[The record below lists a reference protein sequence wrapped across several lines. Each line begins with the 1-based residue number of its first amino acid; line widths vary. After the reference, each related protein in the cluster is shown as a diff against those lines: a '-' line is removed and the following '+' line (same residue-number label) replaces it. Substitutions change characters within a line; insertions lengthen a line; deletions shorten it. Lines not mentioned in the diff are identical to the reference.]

1 MARRATKQKPVDQAA
16 KITQILTPKKAGA
29 SPAPAPAAR
38 RHFTAD
44 EHIAWAEA
52 ECYRDDKKLGWS
64 PLRYSGWQKQA
75 IRKMLR
81 LRPDG
86 TLRYRTIM
94 PCFPRRCDKTG
105 FTACY
110 DLHRGLEYDDQ
121 VIVIQANS
129 EEQGGDTV
137 FKQIADTIENSPRL
151 RARRD
156 AGEITVLTDVILFG
170 HRGSIIK
177 LQPTKE
183 ASTYGKKIS
192 VYHNTELCRAPD
204 DKVFQVGA
212 SSTGDAWC
220 GVAIVD
226 SNVGDKDNPVWRF
239 VELAQQAEEEERLA
253 AEQGREPNPSIGDP
267 SIGAVYISFVD
278 LDDVLRRGC
287 GIGLPEGEEPVHPWL
302 DADWIRGRYAQM
314 TRAEFLRNHCN
325 QPTGAGEVLWTDEQI
340 DPLFHPG
347 LPFFLISQME
357 LAIATKLVGGDGK
370 WAIGVGLDRASAF
383 SKLPDRSVLTAVG
396 RTACKAMVG
405 VPVPVYDERG
415 QQVASEL
422 CDGTVYVWLG
432 AWEFMRYLRDPI
444 QEKLLQI
451 DRVWGIGQVCLEQ
464 YQASD
469 LGEWCQ
475 TKRFGDRTSLE
486 HLSSQAKQQLVQ
498 FTHSLV
504 SQRRVFIS
512 PFYSVLRAEF
522 TNYREVSATSAG
534 GIPGYEGRRK
544 TTDIDFQ
551 SPLDGHTLKR
561 AETWIKDDYLESG
574 MWALYAARN
583 ARARSVA
590 RILPKPLGL

>member
-1 MARRATKQKPVDQAA
+1 
-16 KITQILTPKKAGA
+16 
-29 SPAPAPAAR
+29 
-38 RHFTAD
+38 
-44 EHIAWAEA
+44 
-52 ECYRDDKKLGWS
+52 
-64 PLRYSGWQKQA
+64 
-75 IRKMLR
+75 
-81 LRPDG
+81 
-86 TLRYRTIM
+86 
-94 PCFPRRCDKTG
+94 
-105 FTACY
+105 
-110 DLHRGLEYDDQ
+110 
-121 VIVIQANS
+121 
-129 EEQGGDTV
+129 
-137 FKQIADTIENSPRL
+137 
-151 RARRD
+151 
-156 AGEITVLTDVILFG
+156 
-170 HRGSIIK
+170 
-177 LQPTKE
+177 
-183 ASTYGKKIS
+183 
-192 VYHNTELCRAPD
+192 
-204 DKVFQVGA
+204 
-212 SSTGDAWC
+212 
-220 GVAIVD
+220 
-226 SNVGDKDNPVWRF
+226 
-239 VELAQQAEEEERLA
+239 
-253 AEQGREPNPSIGDP
+253 
-267 SIGAVYISFVD
+267 
-278 LDDVLRRGC
+278 
-287 GIGLPEGEEPVHPWL
+287 
-302 DADWIRGRYAQM
+302 
-314 TRAEFLRNHCN
+314 
-325 QPTGAGEVLWTDEQI
+325 
-340 DPLFHPG
+340 
-347 LPFFLISQME
+347 ME